1 MMPAFSLPQWVGYI
15 AFVLGVTAFLQKSD
29 RRLKF
34 FNASECFVYA
44 LHFMLLGNP
53 PASASSLISGCRSL
67 LALKTRSPF
76 LAAFIIGINIAMG
89 LALVKSPLGWLPV
102 AASCGATVAV
112 FLMRGIPMRL
122 VLLVSTL
129 LWLVNNIVSGSIGG
143 TSLEVVIAI
152 ANTWTMVH
160 MFTAKTASH
169 PIAEAS
175 R

>member
-1 MMPAFSLPQWVGYI
+1 
-15 AFVLGVTAFLQKSD
+15 
-29 RRLKF
+29 
-34 FNASECFVYA
+34 
-44 LHFMLLGNP
+44 
-53 PASASSLISGCRSL
+53 
-67 LALKTRSPF
+67 
-76 LAAFIIGINIAMG
+76 
-89 LALVKSPLGWLPV
+89 
-102 AASCGATVAV
+102 
-112 FLMRGIPMRL
+112 MRGIPMRL